1 MEVEHPVRRRYT
13 PAFHLHAT
21 LASMLSPTLIGDQVL
36 EVRQPYQKCPLA
48 PRGVVK
54 PLHGAEFPL
63 QSVMRL
69 IQHRAGHRHLGVCQH
84 RIPARLLGLQPASH
98 ALAIG
103 WSSGGGDVVHT
114 VAEPLPQR
122 KYAQALALPRSI
134 LQGVEL
140 RAQRLAHRG
149 REGHQFLRE
158 LEERVA

>member
-84 RIPARLLGLQPASH
+84 RIPARLLGLQP
-98 ALAIG
+98 LPY
-103 WSSGGGDVVHT
+103 T
-114 VAEPLPQR
+114 VAVGRPGGVGAMVGKGASPL
-122 KYAQALALPRSI
+122 AQSNYP
-134 LQGVEL
+134 
-140 RAQRLAHRG
+140 
-149 REGHQFLRE
+149 
-158 LEERVA
+158 